1 MGHSAGGFAT
11 FCAVSAVVSLAV
23 HLRTREFPVA
33 CLLSAIIA
41 SLLFQLLEVLMSGY
55 LDTFFAIALVNSTF
69 LALGTSVVVARVL
82 LMIRRRKSK
91 DSAHK

>member
-23 HLRTREFPVA
+23 HLRTREFSVA

-55 LDTFFAIALVNSTF
+55 LDTFFAVALVNNTF

-82 LMIRRRKSK
+82 VMIRRRKSK
-91 DSAHK
+91 DSAHR